1 MSQFKDLISKMRDGI
16 NKDLGKKVA
25 LDLSVDQI
33 KQVDQWI
40 EMPDWFKDVIGEG
53 QGIPCGHITQVI
65 GESDSGKTSLVIAM
79 MIATQKQNGLIFM
92 IDSEHKFPYKRFERF
107 GGKTDE
113 LVVLSVE
120 SLEEAWTAFDSLVE
134 QVKVLRKQDTTLPV
148 LMVWD
153 SIAASIPD
161 AILES
166 EAGQA
171 HVAVQAKQNNQEVL
185 KLRQSIRRLNIA
197 AVLINHSYFEMGSY
211 GPPKEIIKGGK
222 EMYFQSSLI
231 VKCQRT
237 GWEKRTKNK
246 VEQIVGI
253 NTKLRPFKG
262 HLSDLKGIVE
272 VSMCGDWIGYK
283 EDKDGLAAAKERF
296 DEVMAGVKVDTLKEK
311 EEAEKASK
319 KKKTKED

>member
-1 MSQFKDLISKMRDGI
+1 MADLKDTIAKLREGI

-25 LDLSVDQI
+25 LDLSVDEL

-40 EMPDWFKDVIGEG
+40 KMPEWFQDVIGEG
-53 QGIPCGHITQVI
+53 EGVPCGHITQVI
-65 GESDSGKTSLVIAM
+65 GESDSGKTSLVISM
-79 MIATQKQNGLIFM
+79 MIATQQQGGIVFM
-92 IDSEHKFPYKRFERF
+92 IDSEHKFPYKRFARF
-107 GGKTDE
+107 GGKVED
-113 LVVLSVE
+113 LVVLTVE

-134 QVKVLRKQDTTLPV
+134 QVKGLRKSAPDLPIM
-148 LMVWD
+148 MVWD

-185 KLRQSIRRLNIA
+185 KCRQAIRRLNIA

-222 EMYFQSSLI
+222 EMYFQSTLI
-231 VKCQRT
+231 IKCQKT
-237 GWEKRTKNK
+237 GWEKRTKDK
-246 VEQIVGI
+246 VEQIIGI

-262 HLSDLKGIVE
+262 HLSDIKGIVE
-272 VSMCGDWIGYK
+272 VTMCGDWIGYK
-283 EDKDGLAAAKERF
+283 EDKEGLSAAKERF
-296 DEVMAGVKVDTLKEK
+296 DDVMSGVKVDTIEEKETKKKAKEK
-311 EEAEKASK
+311 
-319 KKKTKED
+319 